1 MKRPAPL
8 SASVRPSPPRASG
21 HAAQPSAPRTS
32 RPPRE
37 SRPSASEAR
46 RVDVRG
52 WLGGLRLSGFTVIML
67 GLVILAVCVLVPT
80 VSTYVGQRQQIAAL
94 QHSVRITKDE
104 VAALDL
110 ERTRW
115 NDPAYITTQARERL
129 YYVKP
134 GDVVYLVIDDLPAS
148 RLPQQQAAVSKSV
161 EQTKT
166 DWTSQLVASLAQ
178 AGTAQVAV
186 QK

>member
-1 MKRPAPL
+1 
-8 SASVRPSPPRASG
+8 
-21 HAAQPSAPRTS
+21 
-32 RPPRE
+32 
-37 SRPSASEAR
+37 
-46 RVDVRG
+46 VRG
-52 WLGGLRLSGFTVIML
+52 WLGGLRLSGFTVIMM

-80 VSTYVGQRQQIAAL
+80 VSTFVGQQQQIAAL
-94 QHSVRITKDE
+94 QHSVQVTKDD

-110 ERTRW
+110 ERSRW

-148 RLPQQQAAVSKSV
+148 RLPQQQRAVSKSV
-161 EQTKT
+161 EQTRT
-166 DWTSQLVASLAQ
+166 DWASQFVASLTQ

-186 QK
+186 EK